1 MRPSRI
7 RLALFFATALA
18 GLVLPATAVQIS
30 DPDGRPADRTRPA
43 KPNIIL
49 IMADDLGYAGLGCY
63 GQTLIRTPRID
74 QMAQEGMRFT
84 DCYAANTVC
93 VPSRCGLITGRHPG
107 HAAIRDNYPPHVDI
121 NLKNGGGYLPNYPE
135 WSWPPKVKTLGRVL
149 KDAGYRTAQFGK
161 LEAGIPM
168 PAGTMTKHGWDTWM
182 GFRGTGAAFQY
193 YPVELWRNDER
204 LIFEANNPQEVRRP
218 GIVGNKG
225 VYSADLF
232 LEEILKFIRTNQHKP
247 FFLYFPSQVPHGR
260 SPRDGDEIQVPDI
273 GPYADRPWTHL
284 EKLYAAMIT
293 RFDGHVGQI
302 IDLLKELDLDDDT
315 VIFFTS
321 DNGDENSYY
330 KYTNRFQATGPL
342 RGKKRY
348 LYEGG
353 IRVPMIVRWPG
364 HIKPHQTSNLP
375 WAAWD
380 LMATFADLAGVQAPE
395 HTDGLSVVP
404 TILGRPDEQEAR
416 EYLYWEYQH
425 GKQQAVRLGP
435 WKGVRIGGTKEPI
448 ALYDMRKDAGE
459 KNDIAAAH
467 PSVVERIRDIMK
479 EARAESAFT
488 QYWPLPE
495 HRRED
500 IRLDNNIYRTVGNGE
515 GY

>member
-1 MRPSRI
+1 MSDTQTRRAFLKTLGIASFSMAAGPGCSQIKRSPSEQSR
-7 RLALFFATALA
+7 R
-18 GLVLPATAVQIS
+18 S
-30 DPDGRPADRTRPA
+30 

-74 QMAQEGMRFT
+74 QMAREGIRFT
-84 DCYAANTVC
+84 DVYAANTVC
-93 VPSRCGLITGRHPG
+93 VPSRCGLLTGQHPG

-121 NLKNGGGYLPNYPE
+121 TLENGGGYMPNHPD
-135 WSWPPKVKTLGRVL
+135 WAWPPDVPTLGRVL

-168 PAGTMTKHGWDTWM
+168 AEGKMTEHGWDTWM

-193 YPVELWRNDER
+193 YPTELWKNDEK
-204 LIFEANNPQEVRRP
+204 ITFEANKPADVRRP
-218 GIVGNKG
+218 GIVGDKG

-232 LEEILKFIRTNQHKP
+232 MAEITTFITENQEAP

-260 SPRDGDEIQVPDI
+260 SPRDGDEIQVPDMDA
-273 GPYADRPWTHL
+273 YADEPWTHL
-284 EKLYAAMIT
+284 EKLYAAMMT
-293 RFDGHVGQI
+293 RFDDHVGRI
-302 IDLLKELDLDDDT
+302 MDLLKALDLDENT
-315 VIFFTS
+315 IVFFTS

-330 KYTNRFQATGPL
+330 KYTDRFHATGPL

-364 HIKPHQTSNLP
+364 RIKAGQTHDLP

-380 LMATFADLAGVQAPE
+380 LMATFADLAGVPAPG
-395 HTDGLSVVP
+395 HTDGISVVP
-404 TILGRPDEQEAR
+404 TLLGRAHEQTPR
-416 EYLYWEYQH
+416 EYLYWESQFA
-425 GKQQAVRLGP
+425 KQQAVRMGP
-435 WKGVRIGGTKEPI
+435 WKGVRYGGTKEPI
-448 ALYDMRKDAGE
+448 ELYDLRKDIGE
-459 KNDIAAAH
+459 DHNVAAAH
-467 PSVVERIRDIMK
+467 ADVVDRIRDIMT
-479 EARAESAFT
+479 EAREGSAFT

-495 HRRED
+495 HRRDD
-500 IRLDNNIYRTVGNGE
+500 IKLDNRVYERLDKREYR
-515 GY
+515 